1 MSKAERA
8 SQRRATRAVLG
19 ILAIPFAS
27 VTSAALLAGPVSS
40 ADPTYLARTIAATL
54 IGAATGL
61 MIVRLLRAA
70 VHGIHTAA
78 MAATDWFASE
88 SMVFK
93 IVPGTGF
100 AVITSRLPSP
110 WHHPW
115 AMSRRGPP
123 AGL

>member
-8 SQRRATRAVLG
+8 SQRRATLTVLG

-27 VTSAALLAGPVSS
+27 VSSAALLAGPVSS
-40 ADPTYLARTIAATL
+40 ADPTYIARTIAATL
-54 IGAATGL
+54 VGAATGL

-78 MAATDWFASE
+78 MAAADWIASE
-88 SMVFK
+88 SLVFK
-93 IVPGTGF
+93 LVPGTGF
-100 AVITSRLPSP
+100 VVITSRVPSP
-110 WHHPW
+110 CHHPW
-115 AMSRRGPP
+115 TMPRRGPP